1 MKAKTEMTDQRGEG
15 GAREQQN
22 GESPDVGQLP
32 RKPTFA
38 QNLIGAI
45 KVFAIAGL
53 VIAALWGLDRLVS
66 SK

>member
-1 MKAKTEMTDQRGEG
+1 MKAKTEMTAQRGEG

-22 GESPDVGQLP
+22 GEAPNVGHLP
-32 RKPTFA
+32 GKPAFA

-45 KVFAIAGL
+45 KVLAIAGL

>member
-1 MKAKTEMTDQRGEG
+1 MKAKTEMAAQRGEG

-22 GESPDVGQLP
+22 GESPNIGHLSG
-32 RKPTFA
+32 KPTFA
-38 QNLIGAI
+38 QNLMGTI
-45 KVFAIAGL
+45 KVLAIAGL